1 MYPPIRNS
9 SMPLHPENFTT
20 PFEPRHALLSRPV
33 LRGLPELRELMIL
46 AEHVTQ
52 PSQAWAKVDV
62 LGEVRHADETF
73 PLVAF
78 RFGPDDPSLPT
89 LALFGGVHGL
99 ERIGTQVVL
108 AFLRTFVEM
117 ARWDRLTQELLATT
131 RLLAIPLVNPAGMFL
146 HLRSNGNY
154 VDLMRNAPVEAEGLA
169 GWHWFG
175 GQRITTKLPWYRG
188 AEGAPMETEAQAV
201 CDFVRRELFPAQ
213 VALSIDAHSGY
224 GQVDRLWFPYAKNR
238 APLPHLPEAVALRH
252 LLDKTHPNHVYRVEP
267 QSSQYLAHGDLWD
280 YLYDEYRTAR
290 PDGHYL
296 PLTLE
301 MGSWLWVRKNW
312 IQAFSA
318 LGVFNPR
325 LPHRLRRTLRRHLF
339 LFELFHRAVRSPEAW
354 AGLAADERERLRQQ
368 GLELWYAG
376 R

>member
-1 MYPPIRNS
+1 MSYSQNYPP
-9 SMPLHPENFTT
+9 H
-20 PFEPRHALLSRPV
+20 PFEPRQGRLSRPV
-33 LRGLPELRELMIL
+33 LRGLPELHELVIL
-46 AEHVTQ
+46 AEHLTQ
-52 PSQAWAKVDV
+52 PAQAWAKVEV
-62 LGEVRHADETF
+62 LEELHHGDETF
-73 PLVAF
+73 PLLAF

-108 AFLRTFVEM
+108 AYLRTFVEM
-117 ARWDRLTQELLATT
+117 ARWDRLTQEMLATT
-131 RLLAIPLVNPAGMFL
+131 RLLAIPLVNPVGMYQQQ
-146 HLRSNGNY
+146 RSNGHH

-175 GQRITTKLPWYRG
+175 GQRISPRIPWYRG
-188 AEGAPMETEAQAV
+188 LKGAPMETEALAV
-201 CDFVRRELFPAQ
+201 CEFVRREIFPARI
-213 VALSIDAHSGY
+213 ALSIDAHSGY
-224 GQVDRLWFPYAKNR
+224 GAVDRLWFPYAKSR
-238 APLPHLPEAVALRH
+238 SPFPGLAETLALKH

-267 QSSQYLAHGDLWD
+267 QSRQYLAHGDLWD

-290 PDGHYL
+290 PGGYYI

-301 MGSWLWVRKNW
+301 MGSWLWVKKNW

-325 LPHRLRRTLRRHLF
+325 IPHRLRRTLRRHLF
-339 LFELFHRAVRSPEAW
+339 LFDLFHRAARSSEAW
-354 AGLAADERERLRQQ
+354 AGLDPTEYERLRQQ
-368 GLELWYAG
+368 ALVLWYAG